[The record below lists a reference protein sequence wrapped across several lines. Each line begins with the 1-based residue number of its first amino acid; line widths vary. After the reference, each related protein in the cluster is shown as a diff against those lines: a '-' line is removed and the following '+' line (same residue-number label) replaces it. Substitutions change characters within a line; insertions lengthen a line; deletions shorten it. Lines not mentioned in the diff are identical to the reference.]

1 MYRQLYYAG
10 GEGIASLDAGAPS
23 IKYTGDIKPEMASS
37 YIGGPGGPMSQM
49 NDYSMQ
55 IYGKPLNELTGDELE
70 ELKNILRTPQASA
83 PSPSSDLYDQFI
95 NMQQNGTIPKD
106 MDFDSFKDLIREQA
120 SSEGGIMEVAPR
132 EQALFGGI
140 KKAVAQPVSGG
151 DTSGGGFGEMRLM
164 GKLIQQNPEMFK
176 PASNQQNPEMFR
188 PASNQQILLNA
199 SSLNRDFI
207 DLNENGIDDREEQ
220 ALSEEGIMQMVP
232 REQALFGGI
241 KKAVKK
247 VTGAVKDVVKSDLGK
262 AALAGAALYYGGGGN
277 LFGFQRAGLATPGF
291 AFSNL
296 PGASFL
302 GDKFSGVAKSQIGKK
317 LIEGVTSK
325 TALVGL
331 GGAALSL
338 LSDAGLSEEE
348 IQRAQENPEVLKGYL
363 RSSFTRVN
371 PRAEGEDP
379 ASYEARVNAF
389 VEENTREYRA
399 DGGIT
404 SIDPDDLPMSKEG
417 FPKYYTPE
425 GKEISFKE
433 FQKAMKDKKPLLP
446 KKKPSRKNKAKGGI
460 MDIPVRKNKAGV
472 EELDYRKKGGFVP
485 PIGIKEKADDIP
497 AMLSNNEFVF
507 TADAV
512 RGAGGGSVNKGA
524 QKMYK
529 LMKQLEKRGIV

>member
-70 ELKNILRTPQASA
+70 DLKNILRTPQASA

-132 EQALFGGI
+132 EQALFGGL
-140 KKAVAQPVSGG
+140 KS
-151 DTSGGGFGEMRLM
+151 
-164 GKLIQQNPEMFK
+164 
-176 PASNQQNPEMFR
+176 
-188 PASNQQILLNA
+188 
-199 SSLNRDFI
+199 
-207 DLNENGIDDREEQ
+207 
-220 ALSEEGIMQMVP
+220 
-232 REQALFGGI
+232 
-241 KKAVKK
+241 AVKK
-247 VTGAVKDVVKSDLGK
+247 VTGAVKDVVSSDIGK

-277 LFGFQRAGLATPGF
+277 LFGLQRAGLATPGF

-302 GDKFSGVAKSQIGKK
+302 GDKFSGIGKSQVGKK
-317 LIEGVTSK
+317 LMEGLTSK

-399 DGGIT
+399 DGGRMEFADGGRGETLEEKMFREMKNAKVQAGIKLAREKNIGIGKAMSITNSDDFNLKTGEYEGSDETIKNMLNMKSEGGIT

-460 MDIPVRKNKAGV
+460 MDVPVRQNKAGV
-472 EELDYRKKGGFVP
+472 KELDYRKKGGFVP

-512 RGAGGGSVNKGA
+512 KGMGNGDVDKGA
-524 QKMYK
+524 EK
-529 LMKQLEKRGIV
+529 LYIMMKKLENGGRV

>member
-1 MYRQLYYAG
+1 MISRGQMYRQLYYAG

-132 EQALFGGI
+132 EQALFGGL
-140 KKAVAQPVSGG
+140 KS
-151 DTSGGGFGEMRLM
+151 
-164 GKLIQQNPEMFK
+164 
-176 PASNQQNPEMFR
+176 
-188 PASNQQILLNA
+188 
-199 SSLNRDFI
+199 
-207 DLNENGIDDREEQ
+207 
-220 ALSEEGIMQMVP
+220 
-232 REQALFGGI
+232 
-241 KKAVKK
+241 AVKK
-247 VTGAVKDVVKSDLGK
+247 VTGAVKDVVSSDIGK
-262 AALAGAALYYGGGGN
+262 AALLGAGIYGLGGGG
-277 LFGFQRAGLATPGF
+277 LPQFLGGSGIGGFSLA
-291 AFSNL
+291 NL

-302 GDKFSGVAKSQIGKK
+302 GDKFSGVAKSQVGKK
-317 LIEGVTSK
+317 LMEGLTSK
-325 TALVGL
+325 SAMIGL

-460 MDIPVRKNKAGV
+460 MDVPVRQNKAGV
-472 EELDYRKKGGFVP
+472 KELDYRKKGGFVP

-512 RGAGGGSVNKGA
+512 KGMGNGDVDKGA
-524 QKMYK
+524 EK
-529 LMKQLEKRGIV
+529 LYIMMKKLENGGRV